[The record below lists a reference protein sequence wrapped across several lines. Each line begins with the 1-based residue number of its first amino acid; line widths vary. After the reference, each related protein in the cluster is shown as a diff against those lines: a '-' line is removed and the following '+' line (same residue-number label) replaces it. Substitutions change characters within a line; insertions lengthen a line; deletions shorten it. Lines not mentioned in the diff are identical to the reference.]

1 MDIGW
6 GGLPFIYPSNLC
18 MKYLHHMKVIPEDE
32 IPVGSHYRA
41 RTDMMDNVR
50 GYRMVKD
57 GLRRRITDLEREQR
71 RAQSLGCDRAT
82 LVRGPGTDQ
91 ISTSGVSASY
101 LSGGHEHW
109 APMDPIF
116 YHEKSCSFRNTYTR
130 CPIFKSRTK
139 IGMTEP
145 RYEEFMGM
153 VDIRKKLCKNPS
165 EKWICHGNTITSKV
179 KKIFE
184 KEAQ

>member
-41 RTDMMDNVR
+41 RTDMMENVR

-71 RAQSLGCDRAT
+71 RAQSLGGDRET

-130 CPIFKSRTK
+130 CPIFKNRIK

-165 EKWICHGNTITSKV
+165 EK
-179 KKIFE
+179 
-184 KEAQ
+184 